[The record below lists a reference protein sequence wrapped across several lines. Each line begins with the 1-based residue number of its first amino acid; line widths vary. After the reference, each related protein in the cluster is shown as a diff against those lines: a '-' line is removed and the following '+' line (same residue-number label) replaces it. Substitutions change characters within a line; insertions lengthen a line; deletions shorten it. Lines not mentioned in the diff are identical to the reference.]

1 MLLIRSFFFNLTIP
15 FSLQSCG
22 FISFRDN
29 SNRRIFNLFEE
40 SYHDFKEKFFKVERV
55 DGTRPFFMTMEDE
68 KKFNLYW
75 NFNVLSPKIQLQG
88 INAFKFASIQMLLEL
103 RNHQSLNLRTILAH
117 EHTVWNFFGKYL
129 CSSFFFLPLLYP
141 GFTTFCSFLIV
152 DIVRCL
158 EAIIAMKRRLASFE
172 ANVVTNTRSGDRIFS
187 FTITSNV
194 PLPPKYDTGAGPKIH
209 NVNNLAP
216 INSSKK
222 KKQMK
227 RKSHIKETG
236 TPLPTSFGC
245 ILKKEFQVPEF
256 IDEYLLID
264 MTKSCLAKLPLDE
277 TMPQV
282 QRMLFYL
289 ATCIRYGEK
298 DISNY

>member
-117 EHTVWNFFGKYL
+117 EHTVWNFF
-129 CSSFFFLPLLYP
+129 
-141 GFTTFCSFLIV
+141 V